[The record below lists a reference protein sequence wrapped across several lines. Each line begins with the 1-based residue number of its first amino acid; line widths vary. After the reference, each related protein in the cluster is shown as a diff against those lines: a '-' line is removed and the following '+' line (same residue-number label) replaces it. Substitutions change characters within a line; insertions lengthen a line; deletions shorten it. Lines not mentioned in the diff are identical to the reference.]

1 MALMR
6 RDGRGIAAGLLAAV
20 ALSGCSSPPEHPQP
34 PPGVTFGKRL
44 TEDKDSSE
52 STGEITG
59 SEAVMVRFVDAMRAR
74 DPAAIARIGIGD
86 DALAQARSLVR
97 NYARLLDGRVLITF
111 AVIGKPE
118 ERAACLNFP
127 SYPYQLVQFVRKADK
142 GGARWE
148 LVLAKVQG
156 APPSLEPGRPSPAPH
171 HDRDTFCQDG
181 FAVDGG

>member
-1 MALMR
+1 MTLLR

-20 ALSGCSSPPEHPQP
+20 VLSGCSSPPEPPKP

-44 TEDKDSSE
+44 TEDRKFSE
-52 STGEITG
+52 SASEITG
-59 SEAVMVRFVDAMRAR
+59 SEAVLVRFVDAMRAR
-74 DPAAIARIGIGD
+74 DPAAIARIGIGE

-97 NYARLLDGRVLITF
+97 NYARLLDGRVVITF

-142 GGARWE
+142 DGSRWD
-148 LVLAKVQG
+148 LVLAKAQG
-156 APPSLEPGRPSPAPH
+156 APPSLRPGRPSPSPH
-171 HDRDTFCQDG
+171 DDRDTFCQDG